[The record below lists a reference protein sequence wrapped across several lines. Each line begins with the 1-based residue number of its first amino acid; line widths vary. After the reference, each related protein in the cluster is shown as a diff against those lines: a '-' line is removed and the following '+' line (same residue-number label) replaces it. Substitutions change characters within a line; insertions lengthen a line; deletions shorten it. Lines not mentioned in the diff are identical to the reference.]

1 MTNIELKKF
10 QIIKA
15 LHMIVKCANN
25 EELANADLMEG
36 IEDGGTP
43 EEYVQ
48 EITENFTSYFSLYA
62 GLACEAMRNGGDGLY
77 IDGVVYKGDDYYKNF
92 D

>member
-1 MTNIELKKF
+1 MTNVELKKF

-25 EELANADLMEG
+25 EELANAD
-36 IEDGGTP
+36 
-43 EEYVQ
+43 
-48 EITENFTSYFSLYA
+48 
-62 GLACEAMRNGGDGLY
+62 GLY
-77 IDGVVYKGDDYYKNF
+77 IGGVVYKGDDYYKNF